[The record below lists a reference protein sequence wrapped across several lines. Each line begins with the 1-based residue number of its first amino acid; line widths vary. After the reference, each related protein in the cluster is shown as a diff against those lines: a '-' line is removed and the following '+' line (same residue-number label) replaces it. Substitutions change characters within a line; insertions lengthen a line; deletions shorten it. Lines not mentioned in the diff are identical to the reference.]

1 MKKLWILLAAI
12 AVAVLFSN
20 CNLLSPK
27 TSISD
32 RINQFIKDINDSSR
46 SNVSSDLDITSLAY
60 SQVTASYWNT
70 LFPTAGIPY
79 SLSSTPSASGVTT
92 TINSSYASYVG
103 GLPIIFGMGTD
114 ISGNAV
120 IHSITLN
127 GASIFD

>member
-20 CNLLSPK
+20 CNLPGAK

-32 RINQFIKDINDSSR
+32 RINQFMKDINDSSR

-70 LFPTAGIPY
+70 PFPTAGIPY
-79 SLSSTPSASGVTT
+79 SLSSTPSTSDVTT
-92 TINSSYASYVG
+92 TINSSYALFVG
-103 GLPIIFGMGTD
+103 GLPIIFGMATD

-120 IHSITLN
+120 IHSITLG
-127 GASIFD
+127 GAKIFD